1 MPACRRTAL
10 ASLAVAAAAL
20 LAAPALAAARA
31 RAAHPAVGPEP
42 QDCAACHRD
51 TSPESFAAWERSAHG
66 VALVKCV
73 VCHGSTGKDFRAR
86 PAATSCQGCHAAKV
100 ASLARRGTGDCFACH
115 APHALTANPHR

>member
-1 MPACRRTAL
+1 MPARRRVAPVT
-10 ASLAVAAAAL
+10 LAVLAL
-20 LAAPALAAARA
+20 LAAPALPRAAAKA
-31 RAAHPAVGPEP
+31 RAAHPAVGAE

-51 TSPESFAAWERSAHG
+51 GTPAAFRAWEQSPHG

-86 PAATSCQGCHAAKV
+86 PAATFCQGCHAAQV
-100 ASLARRGTGDCFACH
+100 ASLASHGTRDCFACH